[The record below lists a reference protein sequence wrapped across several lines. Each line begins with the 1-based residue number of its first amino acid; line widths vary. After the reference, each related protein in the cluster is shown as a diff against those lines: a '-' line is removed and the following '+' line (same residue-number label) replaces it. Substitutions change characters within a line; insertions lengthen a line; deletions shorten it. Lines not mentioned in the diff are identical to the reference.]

1 MITAIKSLFYLR
13 KTKVNKRGTVPIFFR
28 VTIDGKRFEVPTS
41 RLVKPDEWSQETGRV
56 ISKSDQKGMTEIN
69 NYLDMLKAR
78 VFNVEGRLLTQ
89 EIPITME
96 NFCRLWFG
104 QAGPSKKLLDIFTE
118 HNEQVRQLVGK
129 TYSFGTWKRYNTSLR
144 HTRAFLKQR
153 YDMDDI
159 DVNRIQYKFITDYDF
174 WLRSTR
180 MCGHNSAIKY
190 LANFRKIIYLSFK
203 NGWIVKDPFA
213 GFKMTKHEVERPFL
227 TKEEVHLIESIE
239 IESDRLRNVRDV
251 FLFCCYTG
259 LAYADVEALSPN
271 NLFTGVDGEQWIST
285 RRRKTD
291 VSARIPLLRT
301 AKAILHSYRDDPDCL
316 ARERLLPVPS
326 NQKLNAYLKD
336 LALVCGI
343 RKELTSHMA
352 RHTFATTV
360 TLTNG
365 VPIESVSKMLG
376 HRSIRTTQLYAKV
389 LDVKVSED
397 MNNLKRKLGEG

>member
-1 MITAIKSLFYLR
+1 MK
-13 KTKVNKRGTVPIFFR
+13 
-28 VTIDGKRFEVPTS
+28 
-41 RLVKPDEWSQETGRV
+41 
-56 ISKSDQKGMTEIN
+56 
-69 NYLDMLKAR
+69 
-78 VFNVEGRLLTQ
+78 
-89 EIPITME
+89 
-96 NFCRLWFG
+96 
-104 QAGPSKKLLDIFTE
+104 
-118 HNEQVRQLVGK
+118 H
-129 TYSFGTWKRYNTSLR
+129 
-144 HTRAFLKQR
+144 R
-153 YDMDDI
+153 YDIDDI
-159 DVNRIQYKFITDYDF
+159 DVSKIQYKFITDYDF

-180 MCGHNSAIKY
+180 MCGHNSTIKY
-190 LANFRKIIYLSFK
+190 LSNFRKIIYLCFK
-203 NGWIVKDPFA
+203 NGWIVKDPFV

-227 TKEEVHLIESIE
+227 TKEEIQLIESIE
-239 IESDRLRNVRDV
+239 IENDRLRHVRDV

-259 LAYADVEALSPN
+259 LAYADVEALSPSH
-271 NLFTGVDGEQWIST
+271 LFMGVDGEQWINT
-285 RRRKTD
+285 RRKKTE

-301 AKAILHSYRDDPDCL
+301 ARSILQAYSEDPECL

-343 RKELTSHMA
+343 KKDLTSHMA

-397 MNNLKRKLGEG
+397 MTNLKRRLGEE